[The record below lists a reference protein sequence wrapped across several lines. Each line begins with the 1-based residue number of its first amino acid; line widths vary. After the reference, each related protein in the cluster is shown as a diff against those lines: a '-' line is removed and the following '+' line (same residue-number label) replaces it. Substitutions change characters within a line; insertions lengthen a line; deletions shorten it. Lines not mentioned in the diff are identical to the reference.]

1 MTGFE
6 QSSFYLNKMKKFLSV
21 CFILL
26 AVALQAQQLE
36 SIGIKKGVKVNGGI
50 SFANSFY
57 TVSGISNRLNPY
69 SYVLSGNLNFNVF
82 GVSVPLSFSY
92 SNQNFSYRQPFN
104 IIGASPSYKKFK
116 AHIGYRNLTFSP
128 YTLSGHNFLGGGLE
142 YNGDKF
148 AVVVMT
154 GRLLKAVQ
162 YDSNNVNALPAYK
175 RMGAGIKLTY
185 KNKGDLIS
193 LSNFYAK
200 DMISS
205 IDSVPARVGLHA
217 QENVVWGISVKK
229 ALGKKFA
236 VTAELARSEWT
247 KDITAQEVPNQSNS
261 PFAALFYIKRNQST
275 VTYNAMK
282 FNGTY
287 TFKLFS
293 LGAGYEHIDPE
304 YRTLG
309 AYYFNN
315 DLENITLN
323 AATALLKNKINVS
336 GNIGVQRDD
345 LNKTKSSSM
354 KRTVGSVS
362 LGMTPTKRLNI
373 NLSYSNFYSYVN
385 IKPIDL
391 QYLPNARYDTLNYT
405 QISQTISGSVGYKL
419 LESDKVTKMIQLS
432 SSQMSAS
439 SKQASTNRK
448 NTMLNATIAYNQAW
462 KASGISLGLSMN
474 GNQSRFEDNTN
485 LYVGLGITGGAP
497 ILKKKLRGNLGV
509 NMNQNYDNNTLVAYL
524 FSLNNSYSYKL
535 GKHQSFNASLR
546 YTGRTKISESTIGR
560 YNTNFNEFMGS
571 LAYSYSF

>member
-1 MTGFE
+1 
-6 QSSFYLNKMKKFLSV
+6 MKKFLIV
-21 CFILL
+21 YFMLA
-26 AVALQAQQLE
+26 AVALHAQQLE
-36 SIGIKKGVKVNGGI
+36 SIGIKKGVKVNGGV
-50 SFANSFY
+50 SFGNNFY
-57 TVSGISNRLNPY
+57 TASGISNRLNPY
-69 SYVLSGNLNFNVF
+69 SYVLSGNLNINAF
-82 GVSVPLSFSY
+82 GVSIPLSFAY

-128 YTLSGHNFLGGGLE
+128 YTLSGHNFLGGGFE

-148 AVVVMT
+148 AVVIMT
-154 GRLLKAVQ
+154 GRLLKAVE

-175 RMGAGIKLTY
+175 RMGAGIKLSY
-185 KNKGDLIS
+185 RNKGDEIS

-200 DMISS
+200 DILNS
-205 IDSVPARVGLHA
+205 IDSVPARLGLHA
-217 QENVVWGISVKK
+217 QENVVWGVSVKK
-229 ALGKKFA
+229 KLGKKFA
-236 VTAELARSEWT
+236 VTGELARSEWT
-247 KDITAQEVPNQSNS
+247 KDITAQEMPSQSNS
-261 PFAALFYIKRNQST
+261 PLGAIFYIKGNQST

-293 LGAGYEHIDPE
+293 LGAGYERIDPE

-323 AATALLKNKINVS
+323 AATALLKNKIKVS

-405 QISQTISGSVGYKL
+405 QISQTISGTVGYKL

-439 SKQASTNRK
+439 SKQASTDRRNA
-448 NTMLNATIAYNQAW
+448 MLNATVAYNQAW
-462 KASGISLGLSMN
+462 KASGINVGINMN
-474 GNQSRFEDNTN
+474 GNQSRFEGNTN
-485 LYVGLGITGGAP
+485 SYIGLGITGGAP
-497 ILKKKLRGNLGV
+497 IWKKKLRSSLGI
-509 NMNQNYDNNTLVAYL
+509 NMNQNYDNSKLVAYL
-524 FSLNNSYSYKL
+524 FSVSNSYSYRL

-546 YTGRTKISESTIGR
+546 YTSRTKISDTTIGT
-560 YNTNFNEFMGS
+560 YNTNFNEFMAS
-571 LAYSYSF
+571 ISYSYNF